1 MNRIHQPNLFTAPA
15 SCSSEPELALN
26 PEVLRAWQ
34 TRVLLHQQ
42 QQYQQQQECQPSQYQ
57 LFELEI
63 VPARNPVPNP
73 LLLPAQHLHFWRWPQ
88 PPQRGAA
95 LYFVYDHSLGEAND
109 LLLYLGETGCAD
121 RRWKGEHDCKAYLAA
136 YGEGLVRCGQ
146 KAQLSI
152 RFWCDAPS
160 STRARRQVEQEQI
173 RLWQPPF
180 NKECRQRWQTPFQ
193 NS

>member
-42 QQYQQQQECQPSQYQ
+42 QQNQQQQECQPGQYQ

-63 VPARNPVPNP
+63 APARNPVPNP

-95 LYFVYDHSLGEAND
+95 LYFVYDHSLGAAND

-121 RRWKGEHDCKAYLAA
+121 RRWKGE
-136 YGEGLVRCGQ
+136 
-146 KAQLSI
+146 AQLSI